1 MVTWPPSRPGAIL
14 GGMDANKPNPSL
26 VDDLKHLPHDALIAR
41 ILELENRNHQLAQ
54 RIAQLEEQFRLA
66 QSKRFA
72 PSSEKLKDRAFD
84 EAEQMA
90 AAAPSGDDEP
100 DDAFA
105 LPDTGLPQ
113 PDEPA
118 RGKRGRK
125 PLPAELPRQRI
136 EYDLPEDQKVC
147 PCCRSAMHR
156 MGEEVSEQLHIEVKA
171 SVLQHVRF
179 KYACRHCERNA
190 ERTPIVTAP
199 MPAQP
204 LPGSNASAAIIATV
218 TAGKY
223 VDGTPLYRMEDA
235 LARANI
241 PVSRG
246 TLANWIIRPAEL
258 HYSRLYDALR
268 RTLLSQPLIHGDETT
283 VQVLKEP
290 GKTAQSQSYMWTYR
304 SAEDCEQ
311 PVVLFDYQPGRGQE
325 YPQAFLAGYEG
336 MLMTDGYAAWRTL
349 EGPTHFGCL
358 AHARR
363 AFVDALKGQ
372 KKPGGRAAQA
382 LEYFK
387 ALYQVETLARADLPE
402 GETRTA
408 YTYRLRQQH
417 SVPLLTAF
425 KAWLDEHES
434 LVLPESLLGK
444 AIAYTRNQWKY
455 LSRYVSDGHAPLDNN
470 VMERDIRP
478 FCTGRK
484 SWLFHDT
491 VAGAKAS
498 AMVYS
503 LMLTCRACNVE
514 PYAYLLHVLT
524 ELPQRAP
531 DSDISDLL
539 PFNFA
544 KQQTATPASA

>member
-1 MVTWPPSRPGAIL
+1 MTWPPSRPGAIL
-14 GGMDANKPNPSL
+14 DGMDANKPNRSL
-26 VDDLKHLPHDALIAR
+26 GDDLKHLPHDALIAR

-72 PSSEKLKDRAFD
+72 PGSEKLKDCVFD

-90 AAAPSGDDEP
+90 AAASDDEDDP
-100 DDAFA
+100 DDPFS
-105 LPDTGLPQ
+105 LPDTTLPQ
-113 PDEPA
+113 ADEPA
-118 RGKRGRK
+118 HRKRGRK
-125 PLPAELPRQRI
+125 PLPPHLPRTRI
-136 EYDLPEDQKVC
+136 EYDLPEEQKVC
-147 PCCRSAMHR
+147 PCCQNALHR
-156 MGEEVSEQLHIEVKA
+156 IGEEVSEQLHIEVKA
-171 SVLQHVRF
+171 SVLQHARF

-190 ERTPIVTAP
+190 ERTPIITAP

-235 LARANI
+235 LARADI

-258 HYSRLYDALR
+258 HYSRLYEALR

-290 GKTAQSQSYMWTYR
+290 GKTAQSKSYMWTYR

-325 YPQAFLAGYEG
+325 YPQAFLAGYKG

-349 EGPTHFGCL
+349 EGRDPLRMSCACQQMLSMRSRGRRNPAVAPRRRLSTSRRCTRSRRSPGRICPK
-358 AHARR
+358 ARR
-363 AFVDALKGQ
+363 GL
-372 KKPGGRAAQA
+372 
-382 LEYFK
+382 
-387 ALYQVETLARADLPE
+387 T
-402 GETRTA
+402 

-417 SVPLLTAF
+417 SVPLLDAF
-425 KAWLDEHES
+425 KAWLDEHEP

-444 AIAYTRNQWKY
+444 AIAYTRNQWEY
-455 LSRYVSDGHAPLDNN
+455 LQPLRRRWTCANRQQRSGARYPPV
-470 VMERDIRP
+470 
-478 FCTGRK
+478 
-484 SWLFHDT
+484 
-491 VAGAKAS
+491 
-498 AMVYS
+498 
-503 LMLTCRACNVE
+503 CNCEARMAV
-514 PYAYLLHVLT
+514 
-524 ELPQRAP
+524 Q
-531 DSDISDLL
+531 
-539 PFNFA
+539 
-544 KQQTATPASA
+544 

>member
-1 MVTWPPSRPGAIL
+1 
-14 GGMDANKPNPSL
+14 MDA
-26 VDDLKHLPHDALIAR
+26 DDLSQLPPAAQAYIR
-41 ILELENRNHQLAQ
+41 ELEGRLAEQ
-54 RIAQLEEQFRLA
+54 AERIKVLEEQFRLA

-72 PSSEKLKDRAFD
+72 PSSEKLKDRMFD

-90 AAAPSGDDEP
+90 SAADEEDDA

-105 LPDTGLPQ
+105 PPDTGLP
-113 PDEPA
+113 EAASSAPA
-118 RGKRGRK
+118 KRGRK

-136 EYDLPEDQKVC
+136 EYDLPEDRKVC
-147 PCCRSAMHR
+147 PCCSNALHR
-156 MGEEVSEQLHIEVKA
+156 MGEEISEQLHIEAKA

-190 ERTPIVTAP
+190 ERTPVITAP

-204 LPGSNASAAIIATV
+204 LPGSNASASVIATV
-218 TAGKY
+218 TAGKF
-223 VDGTPLYRMEDA
+223 VDGTPLYRMEDV

-241 PVSRG
+241 PVGRG

-258 HYSRLYDALR
+258 HYSRLYQALCK
-268 RTLLSQPLIHGDETT
+268 TLLSQSLIHGDETT
-283 VQVLKEP
+283 VQVLKEKD
-290 GKTAQSQSYMWTYR
+290 KTPQSKSYMWVYR
-304 SAEDCEQ
+304 SAEDCEE
-311 PVVLFDYQPGRGQE
+311 PVVLFDYQPGRGQQ

-336 MLMTDGYAAWRTL
+336 MLMSDGYSAWRTL

-363 AFVDALKGQ
+363 MFVDALKGQ
-372 KKPGGRAAQA
+372 KKPGGRVAQA

-387 ALYQVETLARADLPE
+387 ALYQIETLAKADLPE
-402 GETRTA
+402 DETRVD

-417 SVPLLTAF
+417 SVPLLAAF
-425 KAWLDEHES
+425 KNWLDEHAP
-434 LVLPESLLGK
+434 LVLPESLLGR
-444 AIAYTRNQWKY
+444 AIAYTRNQWEY
-455 LSRYVSDGHAPLDNN
+455 LSRYVVDGRAPIDNN
-470 VMERDIRP
+470 VIERDIRP

-484 SWLFHDT
+484 SWLFSDT

-498 AMVYS
+498 AMIYS
-503 LMLTCRACNVE
+503 LMLTCRACGVE

-531 DSDISDLL
+531 DTDISDLL
-539 PFNFA
+539 PFNYA
-544 KQQTATPASA
+544 RQLAEASAR